1 MENPKPGRKS
11 FYTPQMLQV
20 SRMLAVVGELILIVS
35 LVVRFVFMN
44 DGSYEFTFFD
54 DLWIVLEIADL
65 ILLGIIIINPVK
77 IGFFATA
84 SLLMS
89 IVCFINDE
97 FNPMG
102 ILMFFLFFTIMN
114 ARGFYAKRKKM
125 KIIFTVILYAV
136 LLIPLFFLQPEE
148 LILESV
154 YNVAGYTFVLVSIL
168 IFASKWIQNEALL
181 SPEGNKILEL
191 SKYPGLTKR
200 DAEWLNK
207 IKEGVK
213 YHSLAIDYKMS
224 DGTVKNRVR
233 VIYNALQCG
242 DRLGFMNFFSDYEI
256 CFTAD
261 ERLKK

>member
-1 MENPKPGRKS
+1 MENSKSGRKS
-11 FYTPQMLQV
+11 FYTPQMLQL
-20 SRMLAVVGELILIVS
+20 SRVLAIVGVLILGVS
-35 LVVRFVFMN
+35 LIVRFFFTN
-44 DGSYEFTFFD
+44 DSSYEFTFFD
-54 DLWIVLEIADL
+54 DLWIVFEIADL
-65 ILLGIIIINPVK
+65 ILLGIIVVNPVK

-89 IVCFINDE
+89 IVCFISDS

-102 ILMFFLFFTIMN
+102 IVMFFLFFTIMN
-114 ARGFYAKRKKM
+114 ARGFYAKRKKI
-125 KIIFTVILYAV
+125 KIFFTIILYIV
-136 LLIPLFFLQPEE
+136 ILIPLFLLPPKEVIPE
-148 LILESV
+148 II
-154 YNVAGYTFVLVSIL
+154 YNIIGYTFALICILV
-168 IFASKWIQNEALL
+168 FASKWIQNEALL
-181 SPEGNKILEL
+181 APEESKILEL

-207 IKEGVK
+207 IKDGVK